1 MAAANI
7 TNTTDLNKIS
17 YMKEA
22 LPIIEYNLVF
32 GQFGQED
39 MMPRGDGNSFRFI
52 RFTKLNSDTGYT
64 ANTSGD
70 SPTWTPD
77 SIGDTL
83 VNVTPDFLFGNGLEW
98 NEARQYTSWAELP
111 SNMRKL
117 LSVQAAEA
125 IDKRIRDIVVTGS
138 QAVYAGGKTQR
149 TDLISTDYI
158 TMEDIFKAAEQL
170 KENGGKPVSKFGAF
184 CAVISP
190 NTERTLLTDSS
201 FRELINRQRPEDL
214 YKGKLGTLAGIDFWM
229 SQVAPTL
236 SSSGSASSVTTVEQ
250 TLVFAEGAYGVSK
263 IMFDNF
269 DIVYTAPGGHG
280 DEYKTKHKLTWK
292 ASMKAVI
299 LQDLWMTRIES
310 AHKA

>member
-7 TNTTDLNKIS
+7 TNTTDLNKVS

-52 RFTKLNSDTGYT
+52 RFTKLDSDTGYT

-77 SIGDTL
+77 SIADTL

-111 SNMRKL
+111 GNMRKL

-138 QAVYAGGKTQR
+138 QAIYAGGKTQR

-263 IMFDNF
+263 ILFDNF

>member
-1 MAAANI
+1 MAAANLA
-7 TNTTDLNKIS
+7 NTTDLNKVS

-22 LPIIEYNLVF
+22 LPIIEYNLVY

-52 RFTKLNSDTGYT
+52 RFNKFDSDSGYT

-83 VNVTPDFLFGNGLEW
+83 INVTPDFLFGNGVEW
-98 NEARQYTSWAELP
+98 NEARQYTSWSDLP
-111 SNMRKL
+111 TNMRKN
-117 LSVQAAEA
+117 LSVQAAEV
-125 IDKRIRDIVVTGS
+125 IDKRIRDILKAGT
-138 QAVYAGGKTQR
+138 QAVYAGSR
-149 TDLISTDYI
+149 ASRDELISTDYI
-158 TMEDIFKAAEQL
+158 VMEDIFKAAEQL
-170 KENGGKPVSKFGAF
+170 KENGAKPVSKFGAY

-201 FRELINRQRPEDL
+201 FRELINQQRPEDL

-229 SQVAPTL
+229 SQVAPNV
-236 SSSGSASSVTTVEQ
+236 SNGGSASSVATIEQ
-250 TLVFAEGAYGVSK
+250 TIVCGEGAYGVSK
-263 IMFDNF
+263 ILFDNF

-280 DEYKTKHKLTWK
+280 DEWKTKHKLTWK

-299 LQDLWMTRIES
+299 LNDEWLVRIES

>member
-1 MAAANI
+1 MAAANL
-7 TNTTDLNKIS
+7 TNTPDLNKVH

-52 RFTKLNSDTGYT
+52 RFTKLDSDTGYT

-77 SIGDTL
+77 SIADTL

-125 IDKRIRDIVVTGS
+125 IDKRIRDIVVAGT
-138 QAVYAGGKTQR
+138 QVVYAGSRDAR

-158 TMEDIFKAAEQL
+158 VMEDIFKAAEQL
-170 KENGGKPVSKFGAF
+170 KENGGKPVAKFGAF

-201 FRELINRQRPEDL
+201 FRELINQQRGEDL

-236 SSSGSASSVTTVEQ
+236 SNSGSASSVSTVEQ

-310 AHKA
+310 AHKS

>member
-1 MAAANI
+1 MAAANL
-7 TNTTDLNKIS
+7 TNTTDLNKIH

-52 RFTKLNSDTGYT
+52 RFTKLDSDTGYT

-77 SIGDTL
+77 SIADTL

-125 IDKRIRDIVVTGS
+125 IDKRIRDIVVAGS
-138 QAVYAGGKTQR
+138 QAVYAGSKTQR

-201 FRELINRQRPEDL
+201 FRELINQQRGEDL

-263 IMFDNF
+263 ILFDNF